1 MSTRRQTVETRVR
14 LPSFV
19 PFSTSRG
26 TYTAT
31 AKLHV
36 MSDLPEIERS
46 IEVPASPDEVW
57 ERVVDGDLSEEWMG
71 VRLDPRPGGPVEI
84 PDRDMIGT
92 VEEVT
97 PGESITWSWRDVDG
111 DPSQVTVA
119 IEPTQKGTR
128 VTVVERLLEY
138 RIVHTTPVFFSQ
150 AA

>member
-1 MSTRRQTVETRVR
+1 
-14 LPSFV
+14 
-19 PFSTSRG
+19 
-26 TYTAT
+26 
-31 AKLHV
+31 

-71 VRLDPRPGGPVEI
+71 VRLDPRPGGTVEI